1 MIRPSIPLSSIV
13 SRERKV
19 TIMINTNII
28 GIDIAKHV
36 FNLVGHGRAGRET
49 FRKKLTKQKT
59 LKLLS
64 AHEPVIVAMEACG
77 GCHWFARKCQEY
89 GHQIRLL
96 PAQYVKTN
104 KNDFVDADAIAEA
117 AMRAKMRFV
126 SPKSEQAQVGIVIRR
141 IRSSYIKERTACMN
155 RIGSVL
161 LEFGISFP
169 RGHHYM
175 KGLFQWL
182 ADKKEPVPPLLI
194 LELRQ
199 QLKYYNL
206 LNQWIKEQEK
216 KLEALNEGNELMGL
230 LQGVPG
236 IGPMT
241 APCCLSA
248 VSDPQNFPN
257 GRNFAA
263 WIGLV
268 PYQYSTGGKPRML
281 GISKRGNKELR
292 ELFIH
297 AARSVLW
304 RGSSVERYFGPWLTE
319 LKHRKPFNVAVVAL
333 ANKLARISWSV
344 MVTRKPFKIR
354 I

>member
-1 MIRPSIPLSSIV
+1 ML
-13 SRERKV
+13 
-19 TIMINTNII
+19 NTHII
-28 GIDIAKHV
+28 GIDLAKHV
-36 FNLVGHGRAGRET
+36 FHLVGHDLSGRET
-49 FRKKLTKQKT
+49 FRKKLTRQKT
-59 LKLLS
+59 LQLLS
-64 AHEPVIVAMEACG
+64 VHEPVIVAMESCG

-89 GHQIRLL
+89 GHQVKLL
-96 PAQYVKTN
+96 PAQYVKPYVKTN
-104 KNDFVDADAIAEA
+104 KNDFIDADAIAEA
-117 AMRAKMRFV
+117 AMRPKMRFV
-126 SPKSEQAQVGIVIRR
+126 SPKSEHAQVAIAIRR
-141 IRSSYIKERTACMN
+141 IRSGYIKERTACMN
-155 RIGSVL
+155 RIGSML

-182 ADKKEPVPPLLI
+182 SDKKEPVPPLLI

-199 QLKYYNL
+199 QLDYYNL

-216 KLEALNEGNELMGL
+216 KLEQLNEGNELMGL
-230 LQGVPG
+230 LQSVPG

-241 APCCLSA
+241 ASRCLSA
-248 VSDPQNFPN
+248 VNDPQDFSN

-268 PYQYSTGGKPRML
+268 PYQYSIGGKPRML

-297 AARSVLW
+297 AARSILW
-304 RGSSVERYFGPWLTE
+304 RDSSVERYFGPWLAE
-319 LKHRKPFNVAVVAL
+319 LKRRKPFNVAVVAL

-344 MVTRKPFKIR
+344 MATRKPFEVR